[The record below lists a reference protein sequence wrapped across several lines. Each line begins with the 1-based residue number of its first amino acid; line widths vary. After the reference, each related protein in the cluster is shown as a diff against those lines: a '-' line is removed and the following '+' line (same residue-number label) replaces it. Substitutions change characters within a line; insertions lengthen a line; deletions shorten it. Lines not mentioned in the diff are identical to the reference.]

1 MTTIKIHFENGF
13 IEIIDSHLAH
23 EDVSEVKKHLKQ
35 LKDLDDDVYF
45 IDEAYQLVEAHNS
58 DDKTVLDYLLA
69 EIESLIDKMIFVFAD
84 YRRQMKKFF
93 EHNSELLSRL
103 SYVSSFEDYIDVELL
118 RMLQFQMSQFYKIE
132 ISIEDEVDELY
143 MRIVVRKLERDRDRD
158 EFENAR
164 ALKNMF
170 QRIRERQAERLIRQR
185 KKELN
190 SNDFYITKKNLIDSD
205 SSKTILICDAWT
217 KLQQLIDLK
226 TVKNSVKFMIDSI
239 ETNYERELKK
249 KKLINVSLNRIF
261 LDSFDIE
268 KTIVVKLYDRILT
281 DIEMLSNDEDMIK
294 HDIRNLRLLTSNVL
308 IVVKNSFDFI
318 DNVIEQFE
326 INTKAIL
333 ATTVEKVLV
342 IDEAYML
349 YSDSNK
355 EDNFDVFKTI
365 VIDTIVAEIQ
375 SVLDDDRCLLLLRYE
390 SQMMKMFQNVNLDL
404 IRRFQL
410 SNAFWFENF
419 SDNELQEILLLKLA
433 NQNLKVT
440 SQIIFTIID
449 VLSRLR
455 NELNFDNDDDV
466 KNLISKVKTNY
477 QARQFALSTTQRSV
491 DFIFESQNFDSQ
503 YDRAFN
509 VEINLERL
517 FQEII
522 DCENIVSKLNEFLK
536 VIKEMRAQDLE
547 SREQISMNFIFKE
560 SFDN

>member
-1 MTTIKIHFENGF
+1 
-13 IEIIDSHLAH
+13 
-23 EDVSEVKKHLKQ
+23 
-35 LKDLDDDVYF
+35 
-45 IDEAYQLVEAHNS
+45 
-58 DDKTVLDYLLA
+58 
-69 EIESLIDKMIFVFAD
+69 
-84 YRRQMKKFF
+84 
-93 EHNSELLSRL
+93 
-103 SYVSSFEDYIDVELL
+103 
-118 RMLQFQMSQFYKIE
+118 
-132 ISIEDEVDELY
+132 
-143 MRIVVRKLERDRDRD
+143 
-158 EFENAR
+158 
-164 ALKNMF
+164 
-170 QRIRERQAERLIRQR
+170 
-185 KKELN
+185 
-190 SNDFYITKKNLIDSD
+190 
-205 SSKTILICDAWT
+205 
-217 KLQQLIDLK
+217 
-226 TVKNSVKFMIDSI
+226 MIDSI

-410 SNAFWFENF
+410 SNAF
-419 SDNELQEILLLKLA
+419 
-433 NQNLKVT
+433 
-440 SQIIFTIID
+440 
-449 VLSRLR
+449 
-455 NELNFDNDDDV
+455 
-466 KNLISKVKTNY
+466 
-477 QARQFALSTTQRSV
+477 
-491 DFIFESQNFDSQ
+491 
-503 YDRAFN
+503 
-509 VEINLERL
+509 
-517 FQEII
+517 
-522 DCENIVSKLNEFLK
+522 
-536 VIKEMRAQDLE
+536 
-547 SREQISMNFIFKE
+547 
-560 SFDN
+560 